1 MSNISVIK
9 APWLGAGNPRTETK
23 WKANRSLSEVIKRIA
38 ENMLSKPSRL
48 PSSEAAHAALLFAHA
63 GWNRVL
69 GHPLDGYERALAAFE
84 TERPSLWRELK
95 SRSAEDLIAFAERE
109 KMCLWS
115 DDRRVILVCGILDG
129 KVHVEWCYESDYES
143 AQKHVEHSVRNPPP
157 WVRKVGA

>member
-1 MSNISVIK
+1 MVRCWQPSDGDEMESE
-9 APWLGAGNPRTETK
+9 PT
-23 WKANRSLSEVIKRIA
+23 LSEVIKRIA
-38 ENMLSKPSRL
+38 ENMLSKRSRL

-95 SRSAEDLIAFAERE
+95 SRSAEDLIAFAEKE
-109 KMCLWS
+109 KMRLWS

-143 AQKHVEHSVRNPPP
+143 AQKHVEHAVRNPPP